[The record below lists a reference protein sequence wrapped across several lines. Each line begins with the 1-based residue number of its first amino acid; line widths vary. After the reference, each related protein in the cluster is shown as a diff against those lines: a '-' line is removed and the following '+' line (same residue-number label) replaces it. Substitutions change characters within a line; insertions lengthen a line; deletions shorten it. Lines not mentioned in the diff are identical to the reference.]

1 MSDDLTKPIDLPLSK
16 DRSLTD
22 AEREDDNPDQR
33 HGIYR
38 LEAVDEARAPK
49 RKYGD
54 VLQIAPLWLHASY
67 WVVAAFFITVIVV
80 AAFAHVNEYSRG
92 PAIIAASSKTV
103 ITTRSAGQ
111 VAAVLVTPGQLVAE
125 GQIIL
130 RLNDEQETNEL
141 IRLEGEF
148 DQQLARSLLERGD
161 RVARETLIGLRAQR
175 DLARAKLLER
185 SIRAPK
191 AGRVSDVR
199 ARNGQYVAAGVPVIS
214 LLELEPR
221 FRVMALLPGASR
233 PEVQPGMP
241 LRVEL
246 VGYSYAYQTV
256 RVVDVSQQVIGPSE
270 ARRFLGPDVADS
282 VLVEGPVTLV
292 QADIEGT
299 SFEVDGRELGF
310 HDGMPAMAEVPVRQV
325 RLVVLLAPWLRRL
338 F

>member
-1 MSDDLTKPIDLPLSK
+1 MSDEPGQTLNDGLS
-16 DRSLTD
+16 D
-22 AEREDDNPDQR
+22 AEREDDAPDQR

-38 LEAVDEARAPK
+38 LEAVEEARAPK

-54 VLQIAPLWLHASY
+54 VLQISPLWLHASY
-67 WVVAAFFITVIVV
+67 WVVAAFLVTSIVV
-80 AAFAHVNEYSRG
+80 GAFARVNEYSRG

-111 VAAVLVTPGQLVAE
+111 VAQVMVAPGQLVRE
-125 GQIIL
+125 GEVLL
-130 RLNDEQETNEL
+130 RLNDEEESAEL
-141 IRLEGEF
+141 ARLQNEF

-161 RVARETLIGLRAQR
+161 KVAKETLVGLRAQR

-185 SIRAPK
+185 SIRASK

-199 ARNGQYVAAGVPVIS
+199 AREGQYVAAGVPIIS

-221 FRVMALLPGASR
+221 FRVMALLPGASL
-233 PEVQPGMP
+233 PEVKPGMP

-246 VGYSYAYQTV
+246 TGYSYAYQTV

-270 ARRFLGPDVADS
+270 ARRFLGSDVADS

-292 QADIEGT
+292 QGEIEGT
-299 SFEVDGRELGF
+299 SFTVDGRELGF

-325 RLVVLLAPWLRRL
+325 RLVVLLAPWVRRL

>member
-1 MSDDLTKPIDLPLSK
+1 MSDDPSQTVDS
-16 DRSLTD
+16 
-22 AEREDDNPDQR
+22 DDDDDQPEQR

-38 LEAVDEARAPK
+38 LEAIEEARAPK

-54 VLQIAPLWLHASY
+54 VLAIAPLWLHAAY
-67 WVVAAFFITVIVV
+67 WVVAAFFITVFII
-80 AAFAHVNEYSRG
+80 AAFARVNEYSRG

-111 VAAVLVTPGQLVAE
+111 VGAVLVTPGQLVQN
-125 GQIIL
+125 GQVLL
-130 RLNDEQETNEL
+130 RLNDEQESAEL
-141 IRLEGEF
+141 ARLESEF
-148 DQQLARSLLERGD
+148 DQQLARSLLERSD

-175 DLARAKLLER
+175 DLARARLAER

-199 ARNGQYVAAGVPVIS
+199 ARAGQYVAAGVPIIS

-221 FRVMALLPGASR
+221 FRVMALLPGASL
-233 PEVQPGMP
+233 PEVRPGMP
-241 LRVEL
+241 LRLEL

-292 QADIEGT
+292 QAEIDGT
-299 SFEVDGRELGF
+299 SFMIDGRELGF

-325 RLVVLLAPWLRRL
+325 RLVVLLAPWLRNV

>member
-1 MSDDLTKPIDLPLSK
+1 MSDDPSQTVDS
-16 DRSLTD
+16 D
-22 AEREDDNPDQR
+22 EDDDQPEQR

-38 LEAVDEARAPK
+38 LEAVEEARAPK

-54 VLQIAPLWLHASY
+54 VLAIAPLWLHAAY
-67 WVVAAFFITVIVV
+67 WVVAAFFVAVFII
-80 AAFAHVNEYSRG
+80 AAFARVNEYSRG
-92 PAIIAASSKTV
+92 PAIVAASSKTV

-111 VAAVLVTPGQLVAE
+111 VAAVLVTPGQLVQD
-125 GQIIL
+125 GQVLL
-130 RLNDEQETNEL
+130 RLNDEQESAEL
-141 IRLEGEF
+141 ARLENEF
-148 DQQLARSLLERGD
+148 DQQLARSLLERSD
-161 RVARETLIGLRAQR
+161 KVARETLIGLRAQR
-175 DLARAKLLER
+175 DLARAKLAER

-199 ARNGQYVAAGVPVIS
+199 ARAGQYVATGVPIIS

-221 FRVMALLPGASR
+221 FRVMALLPGASL
-233 PEVQPGMP
+233 PEVKPGMP
-241 LRVEL
+241 LRLEL

-292 QADIEGT
+292 QAEIDGT
-299 SFEVDGRELGF
+299 SFMVDGRELGF

-325 RLVVLLAPWLRRL
+325 RLVVLLAPWLRNV

>member
-1 MSDDLTKPIDLPLSK
+1 MSEEDPSK
-16 DRSLTD
+16 TLD
-22 AEREDDNPDQR
+22 ADREDDEPDQR

-38 LEAVDEARAPK
+38 LEAVEEARAPK

-67 WVVAAFFITVIVV
+67 WVVTAFFITVVIV
-80 AAFAHVNEYSRG
+80 AAFARVNEYSRG

-103 ITTRSAGQ
+103 VTTRSAGQ
-111 VAAVLVTPGQLVAE
+111 VAAVLVAPGQLVNE
-125 GQIIL
+125 GQVML
-130 RLNDEQETNEL
+130 RLNDEQEVAEL
-141 IRLEGEF
+141 ARLDGEF
-148 DQQLARSLLERGD
+148 DQQLARSLLERSD
-161 RVARETLIGLRAQR
+161 RVSRETLIGLRAQR

-185 SIRAPK
+185 SIRATK

-199 ARNGQYVAAGVPVIS
+199 AREGQYVAAGVPIIS
-214 LLELEPR
+214 LLELEPK
-221 FRVMALLPGASR
+221 FRVMALLPGSSR

-256 RVVDVSQQVIGPSE
+256 RVVDVSQQVIGPAE
-270 ARRFLGPDVADS
+270 ARRFLGPDVSDS

-292 QADIEGT
+292 QGEIEGT
-299 SFEVDGRELGF
+299 SFTVDGRELGF

-325 RLVVLLAPWLRRL
+325 RLVVLLAPWLRSIL
-338 F
+338 